1 MIYLYIYLL
10 LNLFATIQINIWVKM
25 LVGDWETLVECIRIT
40 SESDLSYYSNKQII
54 SAISFILF
62 VAGIFVLINVWRDS
76 R

>member
-1 MIYLYIYLL
+1 
-10 LNLFATIQINIWVKM
+10 M

-62 VAGIFVLINVWRDS
+62 VAGIFVLINVWRES
-76 R
+76 K